1 MGLKR
6 VVWVGI
12 AALVLA
18 QMYFVRELV
27 AALILLGVVFT
38 AFAALVIFL
47 QGARWIYDRAIVGAE
62 AIVRSDFSRKPF
74 RRLRSLIA
82 Q

>member
-6 VVWVGI
+6 VAWVSV

-18 QMYFVRELV
+18 QMYLVRELV

-47 QGARWIYDRAIVGAE
+47 QGARWIYDRAVIGAE
-62 AIVRSDFSRKPF
+62 TIVRSDFSRKPF